1 MEELSRCSTCPF
13 CDVPLRT
20 NDSIQHIGTI
30 HSYVENFL
38 PAEHHVKKLP
48 PGGNK
53 RRSVENKRQNKSD
66 EKEASEKIGKEDEEQ
81 FEDDNTNNDTFDDEE
96 VEGEEEGEDDDED
109 EALEPQVASEA
120 LEDVF
125 PSQRR
130 KGNPRK
136 GVKEEK
142 TLSCK
147 LCNYA
152 VARAYSPNALHQARL
167 VFLNYLS
174 LFFYS
179 EQSHNHFQWAGMQA
193 KVSLQMWGKL
203 SRR

>member
-1 MEELSRCSTCPF
+1 MPS
-13 CDVPLRT
+13 
-20 NDSIQHIGTI
+20 
-30 HSYVENFL
+30 FL
-38 PAEHHVKKLP
+38 
-48 PGGNK
+48 
-53 RRSVENKRQNKSD
+53 Q
-66 EKEASEKIGKEDEEQ
+66 EKIWETKHPVIGLKHVREYVSAQVLVDC
-81 FEDDNTNNDTFDDEE
+81 
-96 VEGEEEGEDDDED
+96 GEDDDED

>member
-1 MEELSRCSTCPF
+1 MKLYWLKDEMEELSRCSTCPF

-66 EKEASEKIGKEDEEQ
+66 EKEVSEKIGKEDEEQ
-81 FEDDNTNNDTFDDEE
+81 FE
-96 VEGEEEGEDDDED
+96 
-109 EALEPQVASEA
+109 
-120 LEDVF
+120 
-125 PSQRR
+125 
-130 KGNPRK
+130 
-136 GVKEEK
+136 
-142 TLSCK
+142 
-147 LCNYA
+147 
-152 VARAYSPNALHQARL
+152 
-167 VFLNYLS
+167 
-174 LFFYS
+174 